1 MKHSK
6 PDESESNL
14 PSRLSQ
20 PALRALASVGITRL
34 EQLTEK
40 TESETKK
47 LHGMG
52 PSGMKQLHAALKE
65 KGLSFKES

>member
-34 EQLTEK
+34 EQLTDK
-40 TESETKK
+40 TESEIKK

-52 PSGMKQLHAALKE
+52 PSGMKLLREALE
-65 KGLSFKES
+65 HKGLSFKDG